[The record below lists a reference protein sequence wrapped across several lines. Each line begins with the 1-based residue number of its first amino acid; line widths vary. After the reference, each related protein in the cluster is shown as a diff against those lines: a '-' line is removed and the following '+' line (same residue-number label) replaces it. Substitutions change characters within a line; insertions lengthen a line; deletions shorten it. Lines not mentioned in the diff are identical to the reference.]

1 MSTAGRARVAII
13 GAGMAGVTCARLLAD
28 AGHAVQ
34 LFDKSRGT
42 GGRMATRRAR
52 WLACDGLA
60 HESSFDHGAPGF
72 TARSP
77 DFVRFAQQAQ
87 RDGLLS
93 RWAPLVAPGSYAPLD
108 GPALWVPT
116 PDMPALCRALLAG
129 VPVNLSRTVEALR
142 RGPNGWCVESAGAIE
157 TESAAESFTDV
168 VLAVPP
174 QQAAPLLLAHNPGWA
189 QRAQAL
195 TMLPCWTLMGV
206 TDVIDAKGATADARA
221 APAWDLA
228 WPTQGPLSWI
238 VRNDAKP
245 GRVQTLGLAHW
256 VAHASAPWSQTHLE
270 SPAAEVQAAL
280 QEALA
285 QWLGQPLTWHQ
296 VAVHHWRYASVARAD
311 TAASSAATGRCWWD
325 AALGLGVCGD
335 ALGGGGV
342 EGAWASGRALASA
355 IADRYRTSS
364 AGAGV
369 PASQRP
375 GQEGLTVH
383 GLLPSPPVGDEH
395 PSGAAPAGPTV
406 AAGHVLPAAVVADL
420 RTDHAGETGAV
431 RIYEGVLSIA
441 RDPKLRAFARRHLA
455 TEQGHLQLIEAWL
468 PPAQRSRLLPLWRLA
483 GWLTGALPAL
493 LGPRAAYGTIEAV
506 ERFVDH
512 HYDAQ
517 IQRLATQP
525 ALRLLQQTLM
535 DCQADEVAHR
545 NEAAA
550 ARGATAPG
558 ALLRAWAWLVG
569 VGSRGAVAVCR
580 HV

>member
-72 TARSP
+72 TARSA
-77 DFVRFAQQAQ
+77 DFVRFSQQAQ

-129 VPVNLSRTVEALR
+129 VPVSLSRTVEALR

-245 GRVQTLGLAHW
+245 GRVQTPGLAHW

-285 QWLGQPLTWHQ
+285 QWLGQPLTWHRWPCTTG
-296 VAVHHWRYASVARAD
+296 VMPRWRALIRQPRQRRRA
-311 TAASSAATGRCWWD
+311 AAGGTPRWAWAFAATRWAA
-325 AALGLGVCGD
+325 AALKGLG
-335 ALGGGGV
+335 LP
-342 EGAWASGRALASA
+342 GARW
-355 IADRYRTSS
+355 
-364 AGAGV
+364 
-369 PASQRP
+369 
-375 GQEGLTVH
+375 
-383 GLLPSPPVGDEH
+383 
-395 PSGAAPAGPTV
+395 
-406 AAGHVLPAAVVADL
+406 
-420 RTDHAGETGAV
+420 
-431 RIYEGVLSIA
+431 
-441 RDPKLRAFARRHLA
+441 
-455 TEQGHLQLIEAWL
+455 
-468 PPAQRSRLLPLWRLA
+468 
-483 GWLTGALPAL
+483 PAL
-493 LGPRAAYGTIEAV
+493 LPTDIAPRQQA
-506 ERFVDH
+506 
-512 HYDAQ
+512 
-517 IQRLATQP
+517 LACPRRST
-525 ALRLLQQTLM
+525 
-535 DCQADEVAHR
+535 
-545 NEAAA
+545 
-550 ARGATAPG
+550 
-558 ALLRAWAWLVG
+558 RAKKG
-569 VGSRGAVAVCR
+569 
-580 HV
+580 